1 MVGVTPP
8 QLRMEREVRMKD
20 EGLLLGQEASSAA
33 ERGSKAAADPSRA
46 VLRVC
51 ADARSP
57 HAVSPLLTGKF
68 CEHMGSNIYNGMCAE
83 VLRNPTFA
91 DFPFG
96 GGGTHPDGG
105 AKFLCDEEVIRG
117 NIRSRAARM
126 GWPEGAADGLV
137 ESRAD
142 GLAHWWIREGPRDA
156 VPGQAWIRTRS
167 Q

>member
-1 MVGVTPP
+1 
-8 QLRMEREVRMKD
+8 MKN
-20 EGLLLGQEASSAA
+20 EGLSSGQGASGC
-33 ERGSKAAADPSRA
+33 EGRTDPSRA
-46 VLRVC
+46 VLRVR

-68 CEHMGSNIYNGMCAE
+68 CEHLGSNIYNGMCAE

-105 AKFLCDEEVIRG
+105 AKFLCDEEAIKG

-126 GWPEGAADGLV
+126 GWPERAADGLV

-142 GLAHWWIREGPRDA
+142 GLAHWWIEVRERPVA
-156 VPGQAWIRTRS
+156 LP
-167 Q
+167 